1 MKKSITQVLASALVL
16 WLAGQGCARAQG
28 AQPEATPDAPQRHVV
43 VAGDTLWGIA
53 ARFLKEPWRW
63 PEVWQLNREQIAN
76 PHLIYPGDIVYLD
89 DTAETPR
96 LRLAR
101 PVRSGHTADRGDRG
115 AGADVPP
122 QSAERTERASPRV
135 RIEPERRPI
144 PTIDARAIEPFLNRP
159 LIVDEGGLA
168 RHPRIVAT
176 QDGRVYLGRGDL
188 AYVRGLTDDSVR
200 DWHVYR
206 RAEPLRDPRT
216 RKTIAWEAR
225 YVGDMRL
232 ERGGD
237 PAVFRVLGVA
247 EEIGPGD
254 RLMPA
259 QRTAT
264 PDYAPR
270 PPRANISTRVISVYR
285 GLAQAGRDG
294 VVAIQ
299 AGSADG
305 LEAGDVLAISEHPRV
320 VRDREAGGQVSLPGQ
335 TIGHLLV
342 FRLFEHISYGLIVR
356 ASRDVSVGD
365 LVANP

>member
-1 MKKSITQVLASALVL
+1 MKKSITQVLASALVC
-16 WLAGQGCARAQG
+16 WLGMAGPVAAQG
-28 AQPEATPDAPQRHVV
+28 TPAEAAPDAPQRHVV
-43 VAGDTLWGIA
+43 VPGDTLWSIA

-63 PEVWQLNREQIAN
+63 PELWQLNREQIRN

-89 DTAETPR
+89 DSAPAPR

-101 PVRSGHTADRGDRG
+101 PVPDAGGGERQGEG
-115 AGADVPP
+115 APARVAQAP
-122 QSAERTERASPRV
+122 ERTERASPRV
-135 RIEPERRPI
+135 RSEPERQPI

-159 LIVDEGGLA
+159 LIVDENGLA
-168 RHPRIVAT
+168 KHPRIVAT
-176 QDGRVYLGRGDL
+176 QDGRVYLGRGDI
-188 AYVRGLTDDSVR
+188 AYVRGLTDESVR

-206 RAEPLRDPRT
+206 RAVPLRDPQT
-216 RKTIAWEAR
+216 GKTLAWEAR

-232 ERGGD
+232 ERAGD

-259 QRTAT
+259 QRAVT
-264 PDYAPR
+264 PTFAPR
-270 PPRANISTRVISVYR
+270 PPQSQVSARVISVYR

-294 VVAIQ
+294 IVAIN
-299 AGSADG
+299 AGSAEG
-305 LEAGDVLAISEHPRV
+305 LEAGDVLAISERART
-320 VRDREAGGQVSLPGQ
+320 VRDRDAGGQVSLPGQ

-342 FRLFEHISYGLIVR
+342 FRLFDHISYGLIMR
-356 ASRDVSVGD
+356 SSRDVSVGD